1 MKARIKATGEIVDLA
16 PYTRVCEDFAKGRS
30 WLVEELD
37 DADDVP
43 DYWEKLKHQ
52 AAISAMQGVLSNH
65 EAFGKIVS
73 YYGDDDTLNKAIANK
88 AVSLAT
94 ALVEKLKKEK

>member
-37 DADDVP
+37 DADDYP
-43 DYWEKLKHQ
+43 DYWTRLEHQ
-52 AAISAMQGVLSNH
+52 YAGMAMQGILSNPDVNLDY
-65 EAFGKIVS
+65 KS
-73 YYGDDDTLNKAIANK
+73 YECMPQAVAATACNIAH
-88 AVSLAT
+88 
-94 ALVEKLKKEK
+94 ALVEKLKEKEERK